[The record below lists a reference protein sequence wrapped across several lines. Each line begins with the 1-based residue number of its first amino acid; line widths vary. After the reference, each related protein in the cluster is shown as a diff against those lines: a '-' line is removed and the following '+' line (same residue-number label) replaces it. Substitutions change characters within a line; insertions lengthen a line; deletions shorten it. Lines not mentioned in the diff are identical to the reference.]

1 MVGHVHLKVRD
12 PELSARFYEK
22 AVGMRVT
29 ERVGPFV
36 FLSLSDRHHDLTLEG
51 VGERAPHPPPG
62 ATGLYHFAFEVA
74 GRDALRAAWQRPRD
88 LGIEV
93 DAVNQGISWALYF
106 ADPDGNGVEVYCDT
120 RDVRAAWGG
129 LSEPL
134 SL

>member
-1 MVGHVHLKVRD
+1 M
-12 PELSARFYEK
+12 
-22 AVGMRVT
+22 
-29 ERVGPFV
+29 
-36 FLSLSDRHHDLTLEG
+36 
-51 VGERAPHPPPG
+51 
-62 ATGLYHFAFEVA
+62 A
-74 GRDALRAAWQRPRD
+74 GRDALRAAWQRLRD